1 MHARLEE
8 QRSWYAAKSAFN
20 KSRYR
25 LFQIITIIASAAIP
39 VINLTSG
46 WGDSGTQ
53 HGALLATSII
63 SAGVAIV
70 IAFTQ
75 LEKYFET
82 WILYRTTA
90 ESLKREKLLF
100 QNNCGEY
107 SNLAEVDKDRL
118 LVERVEASFLPRI
131 RNFLRC
137 EQTNKAVCR
146 LHNQSKILLLLLRL
160 LLLLLLHNQS
170 KILLHNQSK
179 IPRNTKYLKISMSL
193 TACSSIPS
201 TTV

>member
-1 MHARLEE
+1 MNSNHLLLSNINDYLKDRLEE
-8 QRSWYAAKSAFN
+8 QRSWYAAKSSFN

-90 ESLKREKLLF
+90 ESLKREKFLF

-107 SNLAEVDKDRL
+107 SNLAEVDKNRL
-118 LVERVEASFLPRI
+118 LVERVEAMLSSE
-131 RNFLRC
+131 N
-137 EQTNKAVCR
+137 
-146 LHNQSKILLLLLRL
+146 SKFFALQQQAR
-160 LLLLLLHNQS
+160 Q
-170 KILLHNQSK
+170 Q
-179 IPRNTKYLKISMSL
+179 
-193 TACSSIPS
+193 PS
-201 TTV
+201 TQPKQDTTTTTQPKQDTTKHQLS